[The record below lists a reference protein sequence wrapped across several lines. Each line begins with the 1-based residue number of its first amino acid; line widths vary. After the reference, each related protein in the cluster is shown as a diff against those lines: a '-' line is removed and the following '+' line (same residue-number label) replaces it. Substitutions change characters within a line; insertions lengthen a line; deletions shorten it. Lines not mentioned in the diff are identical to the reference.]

1 MAGRWMGRRCAGDVC
16 AAVHVAA
23 AAAAVA
29 GAGRCRAA
37 AIRWADKHFW
47 RRCGG
52 SGGGGGDGDRLL
64 AADDR
69 LGAAG
74 LVGNVAVDVGV
85 AVVVDADFVEI
96 IAGTVDVMATITFTM
111 DVAVIIVV
119 VVVVVYV
126 IVIVIDRNSHTI
138 LIIDLV
144 SGRYH

>member
-1 MAGRWMGRRCAGDVC
+1 MAGRWMGRRCAGDVR
-16 AAVHVAA
+16 VAA

-37 AIRWADKHFW
+37 AIRWTDKHFW
-47 RRCGG
+47 RRCCG
-52 SGGGGGDGDRLL
+52 GGGGGDGDRLL

-74 LVGNVAVDVGV
+74 LLGNVAVDVGV

-96 IAGTVDVMATITFTM
+96 IAGTVDVITFTM
-111 DVAVIIVV
+111 DVAVVIV

-144 SGRYH
+144 SGCYH